1 MLQQAMII
9 NAIVLFAV
17 LEADLGSHRKITK
30 FRILRPLVLAGAIV
44 PLYLTGVQT
53 TGTGLVLEL
62 ALAVAGIALGL
73 TATALMT
80 VYRSPKTGKP
90 VTRAGVPYAALW
102 VLVIG
107 ARSSFSYGSVHWFG
121 PQLGHW
127 MARHAVT
134 SGAITDALI
143 FMAVGMLVTRTVG
156 ILVGARGLAPAQLP
170 PAPVAADRR

>member
-1 MLQQAMII
+1 VLQQALII

-17 LEADLGSHRKITK
+17 LEADLGSHRKVTK
-30 FRILRPLVLAGAIV
+30 FRILRPLVMAGAIV
-44 PLYLTGVQT
+44 PLYLTGLQT

-62 ALAVAGIALGL
+62 ALATAGVALGL
-73 TATALMT
+73 TAIALMT
-80 VYRSPKTGKP
+80 VYRSPKTGNP
-90 VTRAGVPYAALW
+90 VTGSGFGYATLW

-107 ARSSFSYGSVHWFG
+107 ARSAFSYGSVHWFG

-134 SGAITDALI
+134 SGALTDALI

-156 ILVGARGLAPAQLP
+156 ILVGARGLAPAQLSP
-170 PAPVAADRR
+170 TPVATGGR

>member
-1 MLQQAMII
+1 VLQQALII

-44 PLYLTGVQT
+44 PLYLTGLQT
-53 TGTGLVLEL
+53 AGTGLVLEL
-62 ALAVAGIALGL
+62 TLAVAGIALGL
-73 TATALMT
+73 TAVALMT
-80 VYRSPKTGKP
+80 VYRSPQTGKP
-90 VTRAGVPYAALW
+90 VTRSGFGYATLW

-107 ARSSFSYGSVHWFG
+107 ARSAFSYGSVHRFG

-127 MARHAVT
+127 MARHSVT
-134 SGAITDALI
+134 SGALTDALI

-156 ILVGARGLAPAQLP
+156 ILVGVRGLAPAQRSP
-170 PAPVAADRR
+170 TPVATGDR